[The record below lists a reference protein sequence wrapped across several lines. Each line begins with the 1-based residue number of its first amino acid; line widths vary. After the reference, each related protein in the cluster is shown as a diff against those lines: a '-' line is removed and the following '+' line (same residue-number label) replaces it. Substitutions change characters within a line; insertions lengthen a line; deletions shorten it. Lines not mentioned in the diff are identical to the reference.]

1 MSSCNSQ
8 ECLLSLNTLFIV
20 VHCCLHKSVE
30 GPFMNVP
37 FVNGNLLKKTMV
49 QVRIQKLKK
58 QGTKRIKDNPMIE
71 EVYFH
76 PKA

>member
-1 MSSCNSQ
+1 
-8 ECLLSLNTLFIV
+8 
-20 VHCCLHKSVE
+20 
-30 GPFMNVP
+30 MNVP

-71 EVYFH
+71 EVYFI

>member
-1 MSSCNSQ
+1 
-8 ECLLSLNTLFIV
+8 
-20 VHCCLHKSVE
+20 
-30 GPFMNVP
+30 MNVP
-37 FVNGNLLKKTMV
+37 FVNGNLLKKNYGTSKNT
-49 QVRIQKLKK
+49 KLKK